1 MQLNRFPNTPAYE
14 PKARQI
20 EAANEPVTIKAG
32 LVLSL
37 SQKSHKQHTVD
48 HGPSK

>member
-1 MQLNRFPNTPAYE
+1 MQLNRFPNTPVYD
-14 PKARQI
+14 PKYRYI

-37 SQKSHKQHTVD
+37 SQKPHKQHTVD
-48 HGPSK
+48 HGPGK